1 MFATKEFEDYI
12 NPFTLRFHKKDQEI
26 EYKKSKDVIYNT
38 KLTLKVAL
46 LILSLIIIVIT
57 IRVISNINNNKYDS
71 AISGVITTVSGG
83 LCIIVEWFTSS
94 SIVLKK
100 YRGLFMNV
108 GTYLSC
114 AFYAIRFYN
123 ESNFYPG

>member
-1 MFATKEFEDYI
+1 MFATKKFEDYI

-26 EYKKSKDVIYNT
+26 EYKKSKDITYNT

-46 LILSLIIIVIT
+46 LILSLMIIAIT
-57 IRVISNINNNKYDS
+57 IRVIRNINNKQYDL

-83 LCIIVEWFTSS
+83 LGIIVEWFTSS
-94 SIVLKK
+94 SIILKK

-108 GTYLSC
+108 WTYLSC

-123 ESNFYPG
+123 EPNFYPG